1 MAASDSEKARAVV
14 KGFFQSQPGKA
25 EWPGDPEEACI
36 KHSSFLK
43 LWLPMGLSKPKSREA
58 WKGAFPKMSQGD
70 MNAMISGV
78 AEARKWLGR
87 KQRNLKT
94 GDRTHPIIRDLMGS
108 LEASNGS
115 SPA

>member
-58 WKGAFPKMSQGD
+58 WKGAFSEDVAGGHECDDLWSGGSQKMAGSQ
-70 MNAMISGV
+70 A
-78 AEARKWLGR
+78 AK
-87 KQRNLKT
+87 
-94 GDRTHPIIRDLMGS
+94 P
-108 LEASNGS
+108 
-115 SPA
+115 